1 VESNNNLP
9 EIKACGGGICG
20 RTVIA
25 IPCKTRARGQGLGS
39 KCDVIEGAVPA
50 KPARGGHRQAS
61 VVRRHLGPIPSIPP
75 PPRAQGRQ
83 VGDASCVRRSRHGN
97 PPRRPLANCDCAPR
111 LHFTLTLDCPSRLA
125 MPIRHRAMR
134 RGPAIPPPDNK
145 HQRTHHTW
153 RRAHAVSGSAAESV
167 SDPKRRA
174 RFRNVTPAAAV
185 LFGEA
190 NRIDGTGSY

>member
-97 PPRRPLANCDCAPR
+97 PPPRPLANCDCAPR
-111 LHFTLTLDCPSRLA
+111 LHFTLTLDCPSGTELCVGAPPYRL
-125 MPIRHRAMR
+125 PIINTSAPTTPGGGPTPSAGVPPNRCRIR
-134 RGPAIPPPDNK
+134 NGGRGLE
-145 HQRTHHTW
+145 T
-153 RRAHAVSGSAAESV
+153 
-167 SDPKRRA
+167 
-174 RFRNVTPAAAV
+174 
-185 LFGEA
+185 
-190 NRIDGTGSY
+190 